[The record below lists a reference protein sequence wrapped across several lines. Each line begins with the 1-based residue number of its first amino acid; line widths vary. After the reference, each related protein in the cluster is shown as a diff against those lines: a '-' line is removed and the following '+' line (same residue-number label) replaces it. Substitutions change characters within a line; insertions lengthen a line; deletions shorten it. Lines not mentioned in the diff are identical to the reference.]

1 MLALVLAAAGSGE
14 ASAAM
19 AADCGAGATANTPRG
34 LVCEI
39 NRQRASHGLRTWGFD
54 RQMARAARRHA
65 HDMARRR
72 YFAHARPGGPDVG
85 ARLARAGWR
94 GHAYGEAIAYGCG
107 SQASAASTVAM
118 WLASPPH
125 RAILLD
131 SGFRRAGA
139 GVARRAPCGA
149 GATWVLDAGRR

>member
-1 MLALVLAAAGSGE
+1 
-14 ASAAM
+14 M
-19 AADCGAGATANTPRG
+19 AADCGAGATANTPRAARVRDQPPAREPRPADVG
-34 LVCEI
+34 VRPPI
-39 NRQRASHGLRTWGFD
+39 
-54 RQMARAARRHA
+54 ARAARRHA

-94 GHAYGEAIAYGCG
+94 GRAYGEAIAYGCG
-107 SQASAASTVAM
+107 SRASAASTVAM